1 MQICSDL
8 LHISPLCICS
18 ANLRVWKLWSGMHAC
33 FPTPDN
39 RVLLLCFD
47 MFNNVCCVR
56 VCGQGSLKKGIGS
69 NQKCELHCVFPQY
82 FQSSICSWNSW
93 RLCRCRF
100 LQMLHLLLCS
110 RDAGASGPGLAK
122 FSDLCISACHACVH
136 GEDTVWVPSTYL
148 DSGYMTN
155 KVWEVKICSY
165 CFLIEVEQHGVFW
178 ILDFFFR
185 GKKKSLPWSSSM
197 SLFASN
203 TFSGSACWPFPI
215 HAALPASCPDASSSI
230 TRQRRNSCLENKI
243 HI

>member
-8 LHISPLCICS
+8 LHISPLGICS
-18 ANLRVWKLWSGMHAC
+18 ANLRVWKLWSGMHSC

-148 DSGYMTN
+148 DSGYTTN
-155 KVWEVKICSY
+155 KV
-165 CFLIEVEQHGVFW
+165 
-178 ILDFFFR
+178 
-185 GKKKSLPWSSSM
+185 
-197 SLFASN
+197 
-203 TFSGSACWPFPI
+203 
-215 HAALPASCPDASSSI
+215 
-230 TRQRRNSCLENKI
+230 
-243 HI
+243 